1 MNRAIADDAAIWETG
16 YAPEELSKGKLITMN
31 EESGCDEICEDVPE
45 EVMMAKNFIWKEIL
59 EISHDIESTKDKMVE
74 ANPNLERSMYD
85 NSPRHR
91 KDVCAVL

>member
-45 EVMMAKNFIWKEIL
+45 EVMMAKNFI
-59 EISHDIESTKDKMVE
+59 
-74 ANPNLERSMYD
+74 
-85 NSPRHR
+85 
-91 KDVCAVL
+91 